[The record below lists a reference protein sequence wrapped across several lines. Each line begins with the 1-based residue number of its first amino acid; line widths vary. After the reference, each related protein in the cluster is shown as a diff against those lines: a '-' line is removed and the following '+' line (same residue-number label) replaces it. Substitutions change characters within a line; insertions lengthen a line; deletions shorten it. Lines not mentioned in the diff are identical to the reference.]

1 MSLGNRLYELRKKK
15 NISQEEAA
23 EKLGVTRQTISKWE
37 TDQSLPDFDK
47 ILPLCV
53 LYEITTDELLTG
65 ASSKTCKETQEN
77 TIENDK
83 KKKIQTAIVVSSSVF
98 LYFIAV
104 IWIIIAEPIEAI
116 SENIMIGSFL
126 FICAIAT
133 VLLVFYFISTSKD
146 SVEIQEKKRK
156 EKERE
161 KYDGLIAIL
170 FTCIYLFIS
179 FFTGAWHITWIVWII
194 YALIIEIVHLLMGMK
209 EEKNERE

>member
-47 ILPLCV
+47 IVPLCA

-65 ASSKTCKETQEN
+65 SSPTKKEHQEEKGLEKEPVN
-77 TIENDK
+77 NK
-83 KKKIQTAIVVSSSVF
+83 KTAIVVSSSVF

-116 SENIMIGSFL
+116 SDNLMIGSFL

-133 VLLVFYFISTSKD
+133 VLLVFHFISISK
-146 SVEIQEKKRK
+146 EENKEKKLR
-156 EKERE
+156 EKEQE
-161 KYDGLIAIL
+161 KYDGLIAL
-170 FTCIYLFIS
+170 FFTCIYLLLS
-179 FFTGAWHITWIVWII
+179 FLTSAWHITWILWIV
-194 YALIIEIVHLLMGMK
+194 YAIVIEIVHLLIGMK
-209 EEKNERE
+209 EKKDERE

>member
-65 ASSKTCKETQEN
+65 ASKPKEMERKAETFDNEIKN
-77 TIENDK
+77 K
-83 KKKIQTAIVVSSSVF
+83 RKTAIVVSSSVF

-116 SENIMIGSFL
+116 SDNLMIGSFL
-126 FICAIAT
+126 FIVAIAT
-133 VLLVFYFISTSKD
+133 VLLVFHFISISK
-146 SVEIQEKKRK
+146 EENKEKKLR
-156 EKERE
+156 EKEQE
-161 KYDGLIAIL
+161 KYDGLIAL
-170 FTCIYLFIS
+170 FFTCIYLLLS
-179 FFTGAWHITWIVWII
+179 FLTSAWHITWILWIV
-194 YALIIEIVHLLMGMK
+194 YAIVIEIVHLLIGMK
-209 EEKNERE
+209 ENKNEGE